1 MNSKQKKRAPLGAD
15 TADEGLDLADLVN
28 VAYDR
33 DDSYSSDSN
42 DFDFENRIVSPTE
55 APEDIDPE
63 AS

>member
-42 DFDFENRIVSPTE
+42 DFDFENRIVSYHRR
-55 APEDIDPE
+55 
-63 AS
+63 

>member
-33 DDSYSSDSN
+33 DDSYDSYSATN
-42 DFDFENRIVSPTE
+42 VLAAAASFSP
-55 APEDIDPE
+55 PI
-63 AS
+63 ASR

>member
-33 DDSYSSDSN
+33 DDS
-42 DFDFENRIVSPTE
+42 
-55 APEDIDPE
+55 
-63 AS
+63 